1 MICLTDMP
9 DEKNDKSKQLIR
21 QKIEEY
27 IARAE
32 TLKGHLQQAEDK
44 TAKRAMG
51 ANGMANGGT
60 GGKSSKCVLGL
71 CLAVT
76 ALMGARVTI
85 KEGGR
90 R

>member
-1 MICLTDMP
+1 MP

-32 TLKGHLQQAEDK
+32 TLKEHISQAEDK
-44 TAKRAMG
+44 AAKRAVG

-60 GGKSSKCVLGL
+60 GGKGVKCVAAVISRIAAAH
-71 CLAVT
+71 LAPP
-76 ALMGARVTI
+76 